1 MRIEILRN
9 TIVDLQQVNVGDFVE
24 TDLRSAL
31 LLIGIKKAIAAPL
44 PQEVIVTAEP
54 DPLPT
59 NPIPKRRKPNDSQPR
74 KQDLSGEPAASISP
88 HSDS

>member
-1 MRIEILRN
+1 MRIEILQN

-44 PQEVIVTAEP
+44 PQEVIVTTEP

-59 NPIPKRRKPNDSQPR
+59 TSTPKRRKANDSQPR
-74 KQDLSGEPAASISP
+74 IQDLSSEPASCIGP

>member
-24 TDLRSAL
+24 TDSRSAL

-44 PQEVIVTAEP
+44 PQEVIVTTEP

-59 NPIPKRRKPNDSQPR
+59 NPIPKRRKANDSQPR
-74 KQDLSGEPAASISP
+74 IQDLSSEPASCISP
-88 HSDS
+88 HSHS

>member
-24 TDLRSAL
+24 TDSRSAL

-44 PQEVIVTAEP
+44 PQEVIVTTEP

-59 NPIPKRRKPNDSQPR
+59 NPIPKRRKANDSQPR
-74 KQDLSGEPAASISP
+74 IQDSSSEPAACVSP
-88 HSDS
+88 HS

>member
-1 MRIEILRN
+1 MRIEILQN

-44 PQEVIVTAEP
+44 PQEVIVTTEP

-59 NPIPKRRKPNDSQPR
+59 NPTPKRRKANDSQPR
-74 KQDLSGEPAASISP
+74 IQDLSSEPAACISP

>member
-1 MRIEILRN
+1 MRIQMLRN

-44 PQEVIVTAEP
+44 PQEVIVTTEP

-59 NPIPKRRKPNDSQPR
+59 NPIPKRRKTDDSQPR
-74 KQDLSGEPAASISP
+74 KQNLPSQPVTG
-88 HSDS
+88 

>member
-9 TIVDLQQVNVGDFVE
+9 TIVDLQQVKVGDFVE
-24 TDLRSAL
+24 TDSRSAL

-44 PQEVIVTAEP
+44 PQEVIVTTEP

-59 NPIPKRRKPNDSQPR
+59 NPIPKRRKANDSQPR
-74 KQDLSGEPAASISP
+74 IQDLSSEPASCISP

>member
-1 MRIEILRN
+1 MRIQMLRN
-9 TIVDLQQVNVGDFVE
+9 TIVDLQQVNIGDFVE
-24 TDLRSAL
+24 TDSKSAL

-59 NPIPKRRKPNDSQPR
+59 NPIPKRRKTDDSQPR
-74 KQDLSGEPAASISP
+74 KQNLPSQPVTG
-88 HSDS
+88 

>member
-24 TDLRSAL
+24 TDSRSAL

-44 PQEVIVTAEP
+44 PQEVIVTTEP

-59 NPIPKRRKPNDSQPR
+59 NPIPKRRKANDSQPR
-74 KQDLSGEPAASISP
+74 VQDLSSEPASCISP
-88 HSDS
+88 HSHS

>member
-24 TDLRSAL
+24 TDSRSAL
-31 LLIGIKKAIAAPL
+31 LLIGIKKAIAAPF
-44 PQEVIVTAEP
+44 PQEVIVTTEP

-59 NPIPKRRKPNDSQPR
+59 NPIPKRRKANDSQPR
-74 KQDLSGEPAASISP
+74 IQDLSSEPAASISP